1 MRVVAVHVTLD
12 GAGVPAAQLVEPLV
26 GLEVQVGSVAS
37 QAMHC
42 SHSGAFKSDTEKSKK
57 KVFLFIIIFA
67 IRCWH

>member
-1 MRVVAVHVTLD
+1 MRIVAVHVTLD

-42 SHSGAFKSDTEKSKK
+42 SHSGAFKADTEKKQK
-57 KVFLFIIIFA
+57 NVFLISIIF
-67 IRCWH
+67 